1 MHIAQ
6 MRMSVN
12 PRSKPAIA
20 SLYVAQIER
29 VLSRNTQAAVIVES
43 SDWAAS
49 LPTLLVVIE
58 K

>member
-1 MHIAQ
+1 
-6 MRMSVN
+6 MRSSVN

-20 SLYVAQIER
+20 SVYVAQIDG
-29 VLSRNTQAAVIVES
+29 VLSRITQAAVIVES

-49 LPTLLVVIE
+49 LSTLLVVIE